1 MIELERHQKIIEKN
15 DQYVQW
21 KIKNIEK
28 INMENDVKQVLE
40 EMITNVE
47 TMNLIESMQNS
58 KTSEFEIN
66 QIIQRQQNEI
76 NVLNKENR
84 ETKGKNIELDIKLN
98 ELEKRTK
105 NCERN

>member
-1 MIELERHQKIIEKN
+1 
-15 DQYVQW
+15 
-21 KIKNIEK
+21 
-28 INMENDVKQVLE
+28 MENDVKQVLE

-76 NVLNKENR
+76 NVLNKEK
-84 ETKGKNIELDIKLN
+84 EKILN
-98 ELEKRTK
+98 
-105 NCERN
+105 